1 MDVEKSGCLHL
12 TGGGAGRPGGGMA
25 GTGYH
30 PNMLRRLSPLLV
42 LLLALAAMPAAA
54 QSDEPSVDIIE
65 IKGPLDGLGI
75 GYVMDEIEASAADGA
90 MAVIIQI
97 DSPGAVST
105 EIDDLIELIRN
116 PPLPIATW
124 VGPAPA
130 RAYGGALQMLLAAP
144 IRLAALGSEVGYLS
158 PRVAGSSGGV
168 EVHAGLGFDEIE
180 SLSEP
185 VEVTSSTPGFLDA
198 TPPADRQAVA
208 ALDGASFEVHG
219 ETVVLSTIREIEI
232 DGETITTTVPVR
244 FRQPGVLTRTA
255 RTALAP
261 EAAFFFLIAGLAVA
275 VFEFYAVGPG
285 VAAGVAGA
293 SLLMA
298 GYGLVNLPLRWWGV
312 LLVLLGVWLFTV
324 DYQRGRFRVLS
335 GLGAL
340 ALLVGGFT
348 FADGSPQIVPNA
360 WGVVFAVIGVWLFYQ
375 FAMPTVA
382 RARFS
387 TPTIGREHML
397 GRSGVATGDF
407 NPDGEVEVDGA
418 RWSAT
423 AHREAGIAEG
433 DRVVVAG
440 IDGLFLEVEK
450 TATPEG

>member
-1 MDVEKSGCLHL
+1 MF
-12 TGGGAGRPGGGMA
+12 
-25 GTGYH
+25 
-30 PNMLRRLSPLLV
+30 RRFSSV
-42 LLLALAAMPAAA
+42 LLLLAALVVAMPVAA
-54 QSDEPSVDIIE
+54 QEDDAPVDIIE

-75 GYVMDEIEASAADGA
+75 GYVMDEIEASAQDGA

-105 EIDDLIELIRN
+105 EINDLIGLIRN
-116 PPLPIATW
+116 PPLPVATW

-130 RAYGGALQMLLAAP
+130 RAYGGALQLLLAAP
-144 IRLAALGSEVGYLS
+144 VRLAALGSEVGYLS
-158 PRVAGSSGGV
+158 PRVAGTGGGL
-168 EVHAGLGFDEIE
+168 EIHAGYTLEDIE
-180 SLSEP
+180 TFEGSF
-185 VEVTSSTPGFLDA
+185 EVSAPLPGLIDA

-208 ALDGASFEVHG
+208 VLDGSSFTVGG
-219 ETVVLSTIREIEI
+219 ELITLSTLREVEV

-298 GYGLVNLPLRWWGV
+298 GYGLV
-312 LLVLLGVWLFTV
+312 
-324 DYQRGRFRVLS
+324 QRGRFRVLS
-335 GLGAL
+335 VVGAL
-340 ALLVGGFT
+340 ALLGGGFT
-348 FADGSPQIVPNA
+348 FTDGAPQIVPNA
-360 WGVVFAVIGVWLFYQ
+360 WGVIFAVIGFWLFYQ

-407 NPDGEVEVDGA
+407 SPDGEVEVDGA

-423 AHREAGIAEG
+423 AHREADIAKG

-450 TATPEG
+450 AGTPDG

>member
-1 MDVEKSGCLHL
+1 MF
-12 TGGGAGRPGGGMA
+12 
-25 GTGYH
+25 
-30 PNMLRRLSPLLV
+30 RRFSSV
-42 LLLALAAMPAAA
+42 LLLLAALVVAMPVAA
-54 QSDEPSVDIIE
+54 QEDDAPVDIIE

-75 GYVMDEIEASAADGA
+75 GYVMDEIEASAQDGA

-105 EIDDLIELIRN
+105 EINDLIGLIRN
-116 PPLPIATW
+116 PPLPVATW

-130 RAYGGALQMLLAAP
+130 RAYGGALQLLLAAP
-144 IRLAALGSEVGYLS
+144 VRLAALGSEVGYLS
-158 PRVAGSSGGV
+158 PRVAGTGGGL
-168 EVHAGLGFDEIE
+168 EIHAGYTLEDIE
-180 SLSEP
+180 TFEGSF
-185 VEVTSSTPGFLDA
+185 EVSAPLPGLIDA

-208 ALDGASFEVHG
+208 VLDGSSFTVGG
-219 ETVVLSTIREIEI
+219 ELITLSTLREVEV

-298 GYGLVNLPLRWWGV
+298 GYGLVNLPLRWWGL
-312 LLVLLGVWLFTV
+312 LLVLAGVWLFTV

-335 GLGAL
+335 VVGAL
-340 ALLVGGFT
+340 ALLGGGFT
-348 FADGSPQIVPNA
+348 FTDGAPQIVPNA
-360 WGVVFAVIGVWLFYQ
+360 WGVIFAVIGFWLFYQ

-407 NPDGEVEVDGA
+407 SPDGEVEVDGA

-423 AHREAGIAEG
+423 AHREADIAKG

-450 TATPEG
+450 AGTPDG

>member
-1 MDVEKSGCLHL
+1 VEIH
-12 TGGGAGRPGGGMA
+12 AGY
-25 GTGYH
+25 T
-30 PNMLRRLSPLLV
+30 L
-42 LLLALAAMPAAA
+42 
-54 QSDEPSVDIIE
+54 EDIE
-65 IKGPLDGLGI
+65 TFEDGFE
-75 GYVMDEIEASAADGA
+75 VSA
-90 MAVIIQI
+90 
-97 DSPGAVST
+97 
-105 EIDDLIELIRN
+105 
-116 PPLPIATW
+116 PLP
-124 VGPAPA
+124 
-130 RAYGGALQMLLAAP
+130 
-144 IRLAALGSEVGYLS
+144 
-158 PRVAGSSGGV
+158 
-168 EVHAGLGFDEIE
+168 GLIDG
-180 SLSEP
+180 
-185 VEVTSSTPGFLDA
+185 

-208 ALDGASFEVHG
+208 ALDGSSFNVGG
-219 ETVVLSTIREIEI
+219 ELITLSTLREVEV

-298 GYGLVNLPLRWWGV
+298 GYGLVNLPLRWWGL
-312 LLVLLGVWLFTV
+312 LLVLAGVWLFTV

-335 GLGAL
+335 VVGAL
-340 ALLVGGFT
+340 ALLGGGFT
-348 FADGSPQIVPNA
+348 FTDGAPQIVPNA
-360 WGVVFAVIGVWLFYQ
+360 WGVVFAVIGFWLFYQ

-407 NPDGEVEVDGA
+407 SPDGEVEVDGA

-423 AHREAGIAEG
+423 AHREADIAKG

-450 TATPEG
+450 AGTPDG